1 MKVSEIRKA
10 FLDFFVDHEHFC
22 HDSYPLVPIN
32 DESLLLINAGMAPLK
47 NYFLGIDTPPSK
59 RMVTCQK
66 CIRTGDIDN
75 VGKTARHATFFEMLG
90 NFSFGDYFKEEA
102 IKWAWIFVT
111 EYLKLDKKD
120 LWVTVYEEDD
130 EALEIWAQKQ
140 GVPRDRIVKLGKD
153 DNFWEIGTGT
163 GPSGPCSEI
172 YIDRGSKYL
181 CDNPDCKPGCDCD
194 RFLEFWN
201 LVFTQF
207 DKDIDGNYN
216 LLDFPN
222 IDTGMGLERIACI
235 MQGVDSIF
243 DIDTMVKIREEVSK
257 ISGVAYG
264 ENEKTDISIR
274 IITDHTRAITFLLS
288 DGVIPSNEGRGYIL
302 RRLLRRAARHGKLLG
317 IEGEFLTQVSGIVIQ
332 EYGDAYPDLVD
343 KADYIYKLIRIEEKK
358 FQETIDQGLN
368 LLEQQIEELEKNNK
382 KTLSGAEAFKLYDTF
397 GFPLEITMEILSEQ
411 GKDLDTDEFDQL
423 MEAQRETAR
432 KARTAN
438 EGEGWKKLESDS
450 IPSDIRSEFVGYEK
464 MSESSELI
472 YIIKDGEAAEDLK
485 EGDRATIVLARS
497 PFYGEGGGQVG
508 DKGRIYA
515 EGFEAIVQ
523 DTKKTANGLTIH
535 SVEVRKGSVKLHD
548 AVQAQIEEERRKDI
562 MKNHSATH
570 LLHKALKMVLGN
582 HVAQAGSY
590 VDDKRLRFDFSHFE
604 ALTPEQ
610 LAEIEKIVNEE
621 IYRAL
626 PVVYE
631 YMPINDAKKLGAAA
645 QFDEKYGDIVR
656 VISMS
661 DFSIELCGG
670 THVSNTIDIMMFK
683 IVSESSVASGVR
695 RIEAITGRN
704 VLNYLYEKELK
715 IDRIADILKSNQ
727 ASIEARAEQLVKEAR
742 ASKKEIEKLKLEQS
756 TKEASKSIDQAIEVN
771 GLKVVIDKIEEAP
784 IEALRN
790 IAQGIIDKHE
800 NAVVLLGSVYEDK
813 IGYVCAAG
821 KEAVSKGAHA
831 GNVVK
836 NVASLTGGGG
846 GGKPTFAQAGG
857 KDISKFDQSLE
868 QARSIIE
875 ALIK

>member
-10 FLDFFVDHEHFC
+10 FLDFFVEHGHYCHE
-22 HDSYPLVPIN
+22 SYPLVPIN

-47 NYFLGIDTPPSK
+47 NYFLGTDTPPSK

-172 YIDRGSKYL
+172 YIDRGNKYL
-181 CDNPDCKPGCDCD
+181 CDDPDCKPGCDCD

-207 DKDIDGNYN
+207 NKDINGNYDP
-216 LLDFPN
+216 LDFPN

-243 DIDTMVKIREEVSK
+243 DIDTMVKIREEVAK
-257 ISGVAYG
+257 ISDVSYG
-264 ENEKTDISIR
+264 TNEKTDISIR

-317 IEGEFLTQVSGIVIQ
+317 IDTEFLTQVSSVVIR
-332 EYGDAYPDLVD
+332 EYGDAYPDLKD
-343 KADYIYKLIRIEEKK
+343 KEDYIYKLIRIEEKK

-368 LLEQQIEELEKNNK
+368 LLEQQIEELEKNNE
-382 KTLSGAEAFKLYDTF
+382 TMLSGAEAFKLYDTF
-397 GFPLEITMEILSEQ
+397 GFPLEITMEILGEQ
-411 GKDLDTDEFDQL
+411 GKTLDIDEFDKL
-423 MEAQRETAR
+423 METQRETAR

-450 IPSDIRSEFVGYEK
+450 IPSDISCEFVGYDK
-464 MSESSELI
+464 MQIPSKPI
-472 YIIKDGEAAEDLK
+472 YIIHEGGSSERLQ
-485 EGDRATIVLARS
+485 EGDMATIVLEAS

-508 DKGRIYA
+508 DKGKLFA
-515 EGFEAIVQ
+515 DGFEASVL
-523 DTKKTANGLTIH
+523 DTKKTANGLIIH
-535 SVEVRKGSVKLHD
+535 SIKVLKGSIGLSDEVY
-548 AVQAQIEEERRKDI
+548 AQIEEDRRKDI

-570 LLHKALKMVLGN
+570 LLHKALKMVLGD

-604 ALTPEQ
+604 ALTTEQ
-610 LAEIEKIVNEE
+610 IERIERIVNDE
-621 IYRAL
+621 IFKAHAVTAR
-626 PVVYE
+626 
-631 YMPINDAKKLGAAA
+631 YMPLNDAKQLGAAA

-656 VISMS
+656 VIGMS

-670 THVSNTIDIMMFK
+670 THVANTIEIMMFK
-683 IVSESSVASGVR
+683 ILAESSVASGVR

-715 IDRIADILKSNQ
+715 IDRIADILKSNRT
-727 ASIEARAEQLVKEAR
+727 SVEARAEQLVKEAR
-742 ASKKEIEKLKLEQS
+742 ASKKEIEKLKLERS
-756 TKEASKSIDQAIEVN
+756 TREASKSIDNALDIK
-771 GLKVVIDKIEEAP
+771 GLKVVIESIDDAP
-784 IEALRN
+784 IDALRN
-790 IAQGIIDKHE
+790 TAQGIIDKYDD
-800 NAVVLLGSVYEDK
+800 AVVLLGSIHEEK

-836 NVASLTGGGG
+836 NVATISGGGG

-857 KDISKFDQSLE
+857 KDVACFEASME

-875 ALIK
+875 TMIK